1 MRADAQLETRPP
13 LPPPEERT
21 EEMTRPIVRS
31 LLARW
36 GAAKPSHSAILD
48 PLFTVVRAAHPKTD
62 FALLERAYRT
72 AEHYHDGQT
81 RISGEPYITHPL
93 AVATILA
100 ELGMTETTLC
110 AALLH
115 DTIEDTSYTLEQ
127 LRADFGDE
135 IAGLVDGVTKLD
147 KVQYGATAKSETLRK
162 MVIAMSR
169 DIRVLLIKLA
179 DRLHNMRT
187 INYLRADKRERI
199 ASETLEIFAPLAHRL
214 GMNTIKWE
222 LEDLAFQ
229 ALQPKVYDEV
239 VNLVS
244 EAAPER
250 ERQLAE
256 VIDVVRAD
264 LSQAG
269 IAATVYGR
277 PKHYYSIYQKMVVR
291 GRDFKE
297 IYDLVGLRILVDSIR
312 DCYAALGVMH
322 HRWSPLPGRFKDY
335 IALPKFNM
343 YQSLHTTV
351 LGPGGRPVELQIRT
365 HDMHQRAEYGVA
377 AHWKYKQNPNAS
389 RGNVDTMDLSWVRQL
404 SEWTKEDDDPGE
416 FLDTLRF
423 EINSDE
429 VYVFTPKGDVV
440 ALPNGSTPVDLAYE
454 IHTQIG
460 NRCIGARVNG
470 RLVPL
475 ESKLNSGDQVEIL
488 TTKAETAG
496 PSRDWLGFVAS
507 PRAKAKIR
515 QYFTRE
521 RREDA
526 IEQGKDTLAK
536 ALRKTGLPLQRLLTV
551 EHLTAVAGGLRLA
564 DINSLYAAI
573 GEGGVNAQTVVQRL
587 IGTEGGLEPAMDE
600 NLEDRP
606 VFTTRASRRTSNDAG
621 VIVEGDSSMWV
632 KLARCCTPLPGDE
645 ILGFITRENGVSV
658 HRTDC
663 TNAKALLA
671 QPERIV
677 KVEWAPTTT
686 SGYEV
691 SLQVEGIDQTGMLS
705 DVTKVLADLK
715 VNITAVNASTSKDR
729 IVKMRLTLE
738 AADPKH
744 LQHVIASIKKVPGVY
759 DIFRVKQ

>member
-1 MRADAQLETRPP
+1 MRADFQLAQRASQ
-13 LPPPEERT
+13 LPSWLRLGASKSGYAPE
-21 EEMTRPIVRS
+21 
-31 LLARW
+31 
-36 GAAKPSHSAILD
+36 LD
-48 PLFTVVRAAHPKTD
+48 PLFTVLRTTHPKAD
-62 FALLERAYRT
+62 LALLDRAYRT
-72 AEHYHDGQT
+72 AEHYHNGQT

-93 AVATILA
+93 SVATILA

-115 DTIEDTSYTLEQ
+115 DTVEDTSYRLEQ
-127 LRADFGDE
+127 LKADFGDE
-135 IAGLVDGVTKLD
+135 VAGLVDGVTKLD
-147 KVQYGATAKSETLRK
+147 KVQYGASAKAETLRK

-187 INYLRADKRERI
+187 IRYLSPDKRQRI
-199 ASETLEIFAPLAHRL
+199 AEETLDIFAPLAHRL

-222 LEDLAFQ
+222 LEDLAFE
-229 ALQPKVYDEV
+229 ALQPKVYEEV
-239 VNLVS
+239 VSMVA

-250 ERQLAE
+250 ERELAE
-256 VIDVVRAD
+256 VMEIVKAD
-264 LSQAG
+264 LTAAN
-269 IAATVYGR
+269 ITATVYGR

-291 GRDFKE
+291 GRDFKD
-297 IYDLVGLRILVDSIR
+297 IYDLVGLRILVASIR

-365 HDMHQRAEYGVA
+365 FDMHQRAEYGVA
-377 AHWKYKQNPNAS
+377 AHWKYKSQSTS
-389 RGNVDTMDLSWVRQL
+389 RAGDVETMDFSWVRQL
-404 SEWTKEDDDPGE
+404 SDWTKEADDPGE
-416 FLDTLRF
+416 FLDSLRF
-423 EINSDE
+423 EIKSDE

-440 ALPNGSTPVDLAYE
+440 ALPTGSTPVDLAYE
-454 IHTQIG
+454 IHTEVG

-488 TTKAETAG
+488 TTKAENAG
-496 PSRDWLGFVAS
+496 PSRDWLTFVES

-515 QYFTRE
+515 QFFTRE

-526 IEQGKDTLAK
+526 IEQGKDALAK

-551 EHLTAVAGGLRLA
+551 EHLTSVASGFRLA
-564 DINSLYAAI
+564 DVNALYAAI
-573 GEGGVNAQTVVQRL
+573 GEGGVGAQSVVQRL
-587 IGTEGGLEPAMDE
+587 IASEGGMEPAMDE

-606 VFTTRASRRTSNDAG
+606 VLTTRLSRRTTNDAG
-621 VIVEGDSSMWV
+621 VIVDGDKSLWV

-658 HRTDC
+658 HRVDC
-663 TNAKALLA
+663 TNAKALLS
-671 QPERIV
+671 QPERLV
-677 KVEWAPTTT
+677 QVEWAPTTA

-691 SLQVEGIDQTGMLS
+691 TVQIEGLDQTGMLS

-715 VNITAVNASTSKDR
+715 VNITAANVTTNKDR

-744 LQHVIASIKKVPGVY
+744 LQHVIASVKKVPGVF